1 MPGRCRRRIRKGS
14 RASSEKWSWSTP
26 MVSRWFAPTA
36 ASRSRVFSLTEARR
50 STPPNSSPLPSSP
63 KEHCSVDSLRHG
75 RACPGHPVCWKTPA
89 SSSHLTAYWI
99 NPMPASQHQS
109 PKSDIEI
116 AQAAKKRPIM
126 DIARRKLGIEPES
139 LDPYGHYKAKLS
151 MDFIKSLKSRPNGK
165 LILVSAITPTPAG
178 EGKTTTTVGL
188 TDALNYIGKKAMLCL
203 REPSLGPSFGMKGG
217 AAGGGYAQV
226 VPMEDINLHFTGDF
240 HAITSA
246 NNLLAAMVDN
256 HIYWGN
262 ALGIDQRRVAWRR
275 VLDMNDRALRSIVS
289 SLGGVANGFPREDG
303 FDITVASEVMAIF
316 CLASDLDDLKKR
328 LGNIIVAYT
337 RDRKPVR
344 ARDLK
349 AHGAMAA
356 LLKEAIAP
364 NLVQTL
370 EGTPAFIHGGPFANI
385 AHGCNSVLATT
396 TALKL
401 ADYVVTEAGFGA
413 DLGGEKF
420 IDIKCRKAGIAP
432 DCVVL
437 VATIRALKMHGGV
450 KKEDLKS
457 ENLKALE
464 AGMANLQRHV
474 ENVKKFG
481 LPVVVSIN
489 RFSADTDAEIALV
502 KEKCKAL
509 GVEALMADH
518 WAMGGAGAA
527 DVAKAV
533 VKVIDEG
540 KGKLKFLYPDD
551 MPLFEKIRTVAK
563 EIYRANDATADK
575 AVKDQLKSWE
585 EMGFGKLPVC
595 MAKTQYSFSTNPDLK
610 GAPVD
615 HTIAVREVRL
625 SAGAEFVV
633 AICGEI
639 MTMPG
644 LPKVPAAD
652 SIDVN
657 AQGQIVGL
665 F

>member
-1 MPGRCRRRIRKGS
+1 
-14 RASSEKWSWSTP
+14 
-26 MVSRWFAPTA
+26 
-36 ASRSRVFSLTEARR
+36 
-50 STPPNSSPLPSSP
+50 
-63 KEHCSVDSLRHG
+63 
-75 RACPGHPVCWKTPA
+75 
-89 SSSHLTAYWI
+89 
-99 NPMPASQHQS
+99 MPASQHQS

-116 AQAAKKRPIM
+116 SQSAKKRPIL
-126 DIARRKLGIEPES
+126 DIAKEKLGIAPEN
-139 LDPYGHYKAKLS
+139 LEPYGHYKAKVS
-151 MDFIKSLKSRPNGK
+151 MEYVKSLQGKKNGK
-165 LILVSAITPTPAG
+165 LILVSAISPTPAG

-188 TDALNYIGKKAMLCL
+188 TDALNHIGKKAMLCL

-246 NNLLAAMVDN
+246 HNLLSALIDN

-262 ALGIDQRRVAWRR
+262 ALGIDSRRVAWRR
-275 VLDMNDRALRSIVS
+275 VLDMNDRALREIVC
-289 SLGGVANGFPREDG
+289 SLGGVANGYPREAG

-316 CLASDLDDLKKR
+316 CLAKDLDDLKER

-337 RDRKPVR
+337 RDRKPIR

-385 AHGCNSVLATT
+385 AHGCNSVVATT

-413 DLGGEKF
+413 DLGAEKF
-420 IDIKCRKAGIAP
+420 LDIKCRKAGLSP

-540 KGKLKFLYPDD
+540 KGKLKFLYQDD
-551 MPLFEKIRTVAK
+551 MPLFEKVRTVAK

-595 MAKTQYSFSTNPDLK
+595 MAKTQYSFTTNPDLK